1 MKFKKAKLFWIEN
14 LKRIESIPYDGDIE
28 YYAFLRKYR
37 EKGYKQV
44 VITSEIMIQIIK
56 EAYLKNQYHVYKME
70 FVEEDDDLQQEI
82 NALLSLIEQNSGYLT
97 ELLDKLKFLSEKSSI
112 DLKRIYVKGED
123 TESNPVVFFVQSNGI
138 IGINSSAFLSIS
150 KELCG
155 LVERCLF

>member
-1 MKFKKAKLFWIEN
+1 
-14 LKRIESIPYDGDIE
+14 
-28 YYAFLRKYR
+28 
-37 EKGYKQV
+37 
-44 VITSEIMIQIIK
+44 
-56 EAYLKNQYHVYKME
+56 ME

-82 NALLSLIEQNSGYLT
+82 NALLSLIEQNSGYLI

-123 TESNPVVFFVQSNGI
+123 AENNPVLFFVQSNGI

>member
-1 MKFKKAKLFWIEN
+1 
-14 LKRIESIPYDGDIE
+14 
-28 YYAFLRKYR
+28 
-37 EKGYKQV
+37 
-44 VITSEIMIQIIK
+44 MIQIIK